1 MCHDNNALVNA
12 MAKAEYKQ
20 LSDGTYYGEI
30 AECPGVWANEKTLEK
45 CRKVLQ
51 EVLEEW
57 LIKDF
62 EDSLEEEEI
71 TPEEQA
77 AIEEGIAD
85 IKAGRCSKASDVWKE
100 LGLSE
105 DDD

>member
-1 MCHDNNALVNA
+1 MCSNDNAV
-12 MAKAEYKQ
+12 AKALEKAKYKV
-20 LSDGTYYGEI
+20 LDDGTYYGEI
-30 AECPGVWANEKTLEK
+30 EDCPGVWANEKTLEE
-45 CRKVLQ
+45 CRQVLQ

-57 LIKDF
+57 LIG
-62 EDSLEEEEI
+62 EEEI

-85 IKAGRCSKASDVWKE
+85 LKAGRRIKAEDAWKE
-100 LGLSE
+100 LGL

>member
-1 MCHDNNALVNA
+1 MCNNDNPVKKI

-20 LSDGTYYGEI
+20 LEDGTYYGEI
-30 AECPGVWANEKTLEK
+30 AEYPGVWANEKTLEE

-57 LIKDF
+57 LIRDF

-85 IKAGRCSKASDVWKE
+85 IKAGRGIKATDVWKE